1 MIWRVQPSGTK
12 IAAAAIVAV
21 GLWAYGNS
29 FAGPF
34 VLDDL
39 SSIRDNPTIRHL
51 WPLTGPL
58 APPRGEGWT
67 VEGRPLLNLSLAV
80 NYAIGGLRVGSYHGL
95 NLAIHLSAALA
106 LFGVVRRTLEGLNL
120 AADPRGRAWGLALAA
135 ALIWTVHP
143 LQTEAVSYIVQRAES
158 LMGLC
163 YLFTLYAFIRS
174 VARPARTFW
183 TAAAVAACAAGMA
196 TKEVMVS
203 APVIVLAYDRA
214 FLAGSW
220 REAWRARRWTH
231 LALGSTWVLL
241 GWLALGAGN
250 RGGTSGVGSGVEA
263 LRYWLTQPAAVARYL
278 RLCYWPVGQVFDYGT
293 EGLDS
298 PGADLPACLLVA
310 AMVGLTGWALVGGD
324 RRRLRWGFLSL
335 MFLAVLAPTSLVPG
349 NRQTL
354 AEHRMYLAS
363 VPLIVGSVLAGAA
376 LLNRA
381 LPLCLAAVTRWLAPA
396 LTRKRPDP
404 VFAQRLYAVG
414 FWLVVAT
421 SVVALARLTRSRNAD
436 YRTAVSLFAAD
447 VRRRPENPYARANL
461 GVALF
466 AEGRPEAA
474 LGPLRE
480 ALRLKPVYPVA
491 EDDLGNVLLR
501 LGRADE
507 AEACYRRAIAED
519 PRWALAHNNL
529 GRALLQAG
537 DLGAAKVELAAALAL
552 DPTLTEARVNWAG
565 LLARSG
571 RTAEA
576 EAGYRAILAAQPDQ
590 AGAHNDLGLLLARRG
605 DWREAL
611 DQFRSAER
619 GDPSLPEVHANA
631 GDALAA
637 LGQRSEA
644 EAEYRRALSLRSD
657 FTPARDNLGNTLAAE
672 GRLVEAVEEY
682 RTALRFDP
690 AHAVTHYNLANA
702 LLRLNR
708 RDEAIQEYRSAL
720 RLQPDLSF
728 ARAVLDRL
736 GATP

>member
-1 MIWRVQPSGTK
+1 MIWRVRTAGPT
-12 IAAAAIVAV
+12 IAAVAIIAA

-51 WPLTGPL
+51 WPMTGPL
-58 APPRGEGWT
+58 APPHGEGWT
-67 VEGRPLLNLSLAV
+67 VEGRPLLNLSFAV
-80 NYAIGGLRVGSYHGL
+80 NYALSGLNVGSYHGL
-95 NLAIHLSAALA
+95 NLAIHLLAALA
-106 LFGVVRRTLEGLNL
+106 LFGVVRRTLAGLNP
-120 AADPRGRAWGLALAA
+120 AADPLGGAGGVAFAA

-143 LQTEAVSYIVQRAES
+143 LQTEAVSYVVQRAES
-158 LMGLC
+158 LMALC

-174 VARPARTFW
+174 VPGPSRMAW

-203 APVIVLAYDRA
+203 APVIVFAYDRA
-214 FLAGSW
+214 FVAGSW
-220 REAWRARRWTH
+220 REAWRARRWTYG
-231 LALGSTWVLL
+231 ALGSTWLLL
-241 GWLALGAGN
+241 GVLALGAGN
-250 RGGTSGVGSGVEA
+250 RGGTSGMGSGVDA
-263 LRYWLTQPAAVARYL
+263 WSYWATQPAAVARYL
-278 RLCYWPVGQVFDYGT
+278 RLCYWPTGQVFDYGT
-293 EGLDS
+293 EGLNS
-298 PGADLPACLLVA
+298 PRADLTAWFLVA
-310 AMVGLTGWALVGGD
+310 AIVGLSVGASLGGD
-324 RRRLRWGFLSL
+324 RRRLRWGFLGL

-363 VPLIVGSVLAGAA
+363 APVIVGSVLAGVA
-376 LLNRA
+376 LLNWA
-381 LPLCLAAVTRWLAPA
+381 LPLGLAGITRRLVPALKRQRRDPIVTRG
-396 LTRKRPDP
+396 
-404 VFAQRLYAVG
+404 VYEVG

-436 YRTAVSLFAAD
+436 YRTAVSLFATD

-461 GVALF
+461 GMALF

-474 LGPLRE
+474 LGPLRD

-501 LGRADE
+501 LGHPDE

-519 PRWALAHNNL
+519 RHWAVPHNNL
-529 GRALLQAG
+529 GRALLQEG
-537 DLGAAKVELAAALAL
+537 DLAAAKVELTAALER

-571 RTAEA
+571 LAAEA
-576 EAGYRAILAAQPDQ
+576 EAEYRAILAAQPDQ
-590 AGAHNDLGLLLARRG
+590 AGAHNDLGILLAHQG
-605 DWREAL
+605 DWRRAAAEY
-611 DQFRSAER
+611 RSATSTN
-619 GDPSLPEVHANA
+619 PALPEAHANLA
-631 GDALAA
+631 DALAA
-637 LGQRSEA
+637 LGQYPEA
-644 EAEYRRALSLRSD
+644 VAEYRRALGLRAD
-657 FTPARDNLGNTLAAE
+657 FTPARDNLGNTLAGE
-672 GRLVEAVEEY
+672 GRLVEAVAEY

-708 RDEAIQEYRSAL
+708 RDDAIREYREAL
-720 RLQPDLSF
+720 RLKPDLRF

-736 GATP
+736 GVPP